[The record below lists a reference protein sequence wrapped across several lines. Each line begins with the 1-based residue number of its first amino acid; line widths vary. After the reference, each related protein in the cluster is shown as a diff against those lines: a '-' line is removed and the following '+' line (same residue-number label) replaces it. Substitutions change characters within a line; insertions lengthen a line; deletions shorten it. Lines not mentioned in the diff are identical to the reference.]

1 MKQHYIAVYIKQI
14 ISWKVN
20 PKTSLEV
27 HQKPYLDISSLHK
40 VDCKFNLHANKFC
53 RLVSQTAVTLS
64 LSLLQ
69 TLSASSPPPA
79 QTIKSQKHTT
89 YQIACSI
96 LINLLFMCRQTKFK
110 ERLQQTDSL
119 KHFIRNLIFWQ
130 GYTCCYRSWRIPY
143 LSSLMCLHKIIV

>member
-1 MKQHYIAVYIKQI
+1 MKQLYIAVYIKQT

-69 TLSASSPPPA
+69 TLSVSPA
-79 QTIKSQKHTT
+79 QTIKPQKHTT

-96 LINLLFMCRQTKFK
+96 SINLLFMCRQTKFK
-110 ERLQQTDSL
+110 ESLQQTDSL

-130 GYTCCYRSWRIPY
+130 GYTCCYRSWRIPHP
-143 LSSLMCLHKIIV
+143 SSLMCLHKISV